1 MINREEYAWKTCPV
15 DLCSLVLSLIFPN
28 CMELIKHTIE
38 NSPPEQE
45 TTSTLLHKFCDTM
58 F

>member
-15 DLCSLVLSLIFPN
+15 DLCSLVLSPN

-38 NSPPEQE
+38 SSPPEQE
-45 TTSTLLHKFCDTM
+45 TTSTLLNKFCDTM